1 MLTTNSN
8 NNGQNGYL
16 GHAQD
21 SMPIKL
27 QKWQKASKSLI
38 FSVSLE
44 RDNIIIAEPLNNG
57 YIGGRILVLC

>member
-1 MLTTNSN
+1 MSTLSTNLN
-8 NNGQNGYL
+8 NNGYL

-27 QKWQKASKSLI
+27 QKLQKVSKSLI

-44 RDNIIIAEPLNNG
+44 RDITAEPLNNG